1 MIKFNYLLAFYSY
14 IPFTDEQVVEITLE
28 LKKMTFVESIGVY
41 SWLLVFFILG
51 LAAVLQIKKKKLK
64 KNNKR

>member
-41 SWLLVFFILG
+41 SWLLVFFMLG
-51 LAAVLQIKKKKLK
+51 LRGILQIKKNQKK
-64 KNNKR
+64 